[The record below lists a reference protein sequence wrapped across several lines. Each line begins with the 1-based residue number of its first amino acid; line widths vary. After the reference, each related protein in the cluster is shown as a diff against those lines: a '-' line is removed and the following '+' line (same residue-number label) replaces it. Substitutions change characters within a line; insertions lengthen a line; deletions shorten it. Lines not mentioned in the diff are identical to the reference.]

1 MLSNSKKGAEM
12 KKRVGLL
19 GSIVLGIAFSV
30 VGVSGEFVAPQSVS
44 AQNSQGQNGND
55 QGQNNNNQ
63 GNYTKPSVSVPEPST
78 WILLAVGAV
87 GLGVFGI
94 WRRMTRTN

>member
-30 VGVSGEFVAPQSVS
+30 VGVSGDLKLAVPD
-44 AQNSQGQNGND
+44 NTNGC
-55 QGQNNNNQ
+55 GPSGNQ
-63 GNYTKPSVSVPEPST
+63 PKKCDAVSVPEPSP
-78 WILLAVGAV
+78 LLLLGIGLA
-87 GLGVFGI
+87 GLGIFGI
-94 WRRMTRTN
+94 